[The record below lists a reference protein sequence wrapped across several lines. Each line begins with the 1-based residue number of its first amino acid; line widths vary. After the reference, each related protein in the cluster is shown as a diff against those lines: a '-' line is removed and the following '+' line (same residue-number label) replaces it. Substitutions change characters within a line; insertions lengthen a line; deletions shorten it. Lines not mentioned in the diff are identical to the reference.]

1 MKSFITTALIV
12 LSTSVSAADVVK
24 SSAATEINISR
35 VERAISLDAKNGRI
49 SLVEVDNGG
58 STDISSVIVP
68 SQLLLTYFADGEMNN
83 VYATFDLGGIVTLV
97 GAKMSSPTVVKATI
111 KVKNEEMKETTKTIS
126 LDIAK
131 LVSDAKEPTITV
143 DEFEDQ
149 LLDTTII
156 VK

>member
-1 MKSFITTALIV
+1 MKSLLTAALIV
-12 LSTSVSAADVVK
+12 LSTSVSAEAIK
-24 SSAATEINISR
+24 STASAEINISR

-58 STDISSVIVP
+58 STDISSMIVP

-111 KVKNEEMKETTKTIS
+111 KVKDEAMKETTKTIT
-126 LDIAK
+126 LNIAK

-143 DEFEDQ
+143 EEFEDQ

-156 VK
+156 AK

>member
-1 MKSFITTALIV
+1 MTAALIV
-12 LSTSVSAADVVK
+12 LSTSVSAADVIK
-24 SSAATEINISR
+24 SSASAEINISR

-58 STDISSVIVP
+58 STDISSMIVP

-111 KVKNEEMKETTKTIS
+111 KVKDEAMKETTKTIS
-126 LDIAK
+126 LNIAK
-131 LVSDAKEPTITV
+131 LVSDAKEPTITIE
-143 DEFEDQ
+143 EFEDQ